1 MSNFPRTK
9 QGVLDLN
16 KFGNELT
23 ATDVPPRDKTP
34 EDCTPPPPAAPWKF
48 TPNTSDL
55 LYDPSPYFAIKAS
68 FPRAMIERD
77 ADEIH
82 GERLGID
89 IPGTPQEEWY
99 RWLLRHRNE
108 RWAGISLRFQLD
120 LRMHTEFIRQLM
132 LEEGYDVS
140 R

>member
-1 MSNFPRTK
+1 MTAPYTK
-9 QGVLDLN
+9 QGVLDLG
-16 KFGNELT
+16 KFGKDWHS
-23 ATDVPPRDKTP
+23 ADVPPREKTP
-34 EDCTPPPPAAPWKF
+34 EDCTPPPPPGAPWKF

-55 LYDPSPYFAIKAS
+55 LYDPSPYFAVKAS
-68 FPRAMIERD
+68 FPRAVIERD
-77 ADEIH
+77 DDEIH
-82 GERLGID
+82 GQRLDID

-108 RWAGISLRFQLD
+108 GWATISLRFQLD